1 MRKLNPF
8 RIVCITLLWIILVY
22 LLITGHG
29 EFNFQVI
36 FAILAS
42 GIVVFVPIYKY
53 LRRSR

>member
-8 RIVCITLLWIILVY
+8 RITCITILWLVLVY

-36 FAILAS
+36 FSIVAS
-42 GIVVFVPIYKY
+42 GLVVFVPIYKY
-53 LRRSR
+53 LRRTR